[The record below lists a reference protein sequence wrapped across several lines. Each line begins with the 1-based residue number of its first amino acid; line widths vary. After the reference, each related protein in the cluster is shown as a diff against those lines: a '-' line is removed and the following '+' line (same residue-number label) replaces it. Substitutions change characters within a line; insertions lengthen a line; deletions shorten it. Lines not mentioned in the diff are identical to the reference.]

1 MKKKTMSLI
10 QKIQVVPLG
19 CLFWGLSL
27 DHSFLVFTATH
38 SIFTVKFSPNFDFR
52 NMISTYSKDFP
63 WKKMPQSLPDCE
75 QRKFLVARLQ

>member
-1 MKKKTMSLI
+1 MALV
-10 QKIQVVPLG
+10 QKIQVLPLG
-19 CLFWGLSL
+19 CLFWGLFL
-27 DHSFLVFTATH
+27 DHSFLVFKATH